1 MDENINKGSFMKFF
15 LLLIMFCTSIA
26 FAQETE
32 VVQKL
37 DWQELL
43 VNLPEL
49 IVGLCGALIAI
60 FLFIPGEQPEK
71 FLKGV
76 VEFISKFSKK

>member
-1 MDENINKGSFMKFF
+1 MKWF
-15 LLLIMFCTSIA
+15 LFVLLFCTSLV
-26 FAQETE
+26 FAQESE
-32 VVQKL
+32 AVQNF
-37 DWQELL
+37 DWQALL